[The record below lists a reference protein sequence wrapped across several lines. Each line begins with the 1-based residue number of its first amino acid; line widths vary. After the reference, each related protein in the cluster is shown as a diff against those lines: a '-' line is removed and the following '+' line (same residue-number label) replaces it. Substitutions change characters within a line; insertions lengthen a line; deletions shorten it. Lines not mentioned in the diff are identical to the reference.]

1 VSTYIFD
8 VHNTTRIGPYY
19 SPSVYVVAV
28 CCCSVLLQCLCDVS
42 MYIFDVHNTT
52 RIGSCCSPSV
62 YDVAVCCCSVL
73 LQCVVA
79 VCCCSVLLQCV
90 VAMRC
95 CGVLLQCVVAV
106 CCCSVLLQCVVA
118 ARCCSACKMNQCTY
132 STFTICGG
140 YGQQDLQNYR
150 SLLHNIVSFI
160 GLFCK
165 KDLQSNRSY

>member
-1 VSTYIFD
+1 MSTYIFD

-90 VAMRC
+90 VA
-95 CGVLLQCVVAV
+95 
-106 CCCSVLLQCVVA
+106 